1 LPNYGRRQ
9 PLPGEPESVTDS
21 DPIKSDMLT
30 EAMLGGLS
38 KKEDAV
44 TVAEETPGIIVIPAN
59 VTQAALGEGGDLL
72 ALTAEDMNTAEP
84 EANKPGGL
92 CLGTDDAEGQAI
104 EIPLNT
110 GKGKV
115 SETKADSLHA
125 DVSAGTGVVPE
136 TVAEYFTY
144 CQVSQCPTLLAAQ
157 PVVDMTMYCVC
168 VIN

>member
-44 TVAEETPGIIVIPAN
+44 TVAEETPGIIVISAN

-92 CLGTDDAEGQAI
+92 CLGTDDADGQAI

-144 CQVSQCPTLLAAQ
+144 CQVSQCPALPAAR
-157 PVVDMTMYCVC
+157 
-168 VIN
+168 